1 MMPKSGLCHAIITIM
16 PRFQRFK
23 VLFNAARQP
32 VVKNAKAIGGET
44 NSCISDI
51 EEDALKPV

>member
-23 VLFNAARQP
+23 VLFNAAGNR
-32 VVKNAKAIGGET
+32 
-44 NSCISDI
+44 
-51 EEDALKPV
+51 